1 MLTVSCNGV
10 FSSLMNTTTQNQI
23 INTTTETFV
32 FPYDIVNHWSILDD
46 SEEDTMKVR
55 RTLMKDILTES
66 IGYMEDMLS
75 DFKEKIDPIYEKS
88 ALNQFS
94 LNQQIK
100 LCRELQKSFLGQ
112 PSLVNEHNS
121 LIFEEL
127 LYTIF
132 YHCMIIT
139 IDHYMYST
147 DENEE
152 YDSNYESD
160 YIQYRDFILTY
171 CDSSDKKNITP
182 EKVIEYFEDCYE
194 DIFFDED
201 WAIFTPNDEVV
212 KELKRNLNLIRK

>member
-1 MLTVSCNGV
+1 MFVSV
-10 FSSLMNTTTQNQI
+10 MNTTTQNQTT
-23 INTTTETFV
+23 NTTTETFV
-32 FPYDIVNHWSILDD
+32 FPYDIVNHWSILDN
-46 SEEDTMKVR
+46 SEEDTLKVR

-75 DFKEKIDPIYEKS
+75 DFNEKIDTIYKKS

-112 PSLVNEHNS
+112 PSLVNEDNS

-132 YHCMIIT
+132 NHCMILT
-139 IDHYMYST
+139 IEQYMDSN
-147 DENEE
+147 DENED
-152 YDSNYESD
+152 YDSDFESY

-171 CDSSDKKNITP
+171 CDSSDKKNISP
-182 EKVIEYFEDCYE
+182 ENVIEYFENCSE
-194 DIFFDED
+194 SIFFDQD